1 MKKKDIDYVAR
12 LERAIKEKYG
22 EDTIQNPAKYWDENK
37 EKEYLEQL
45 KEFAAKQKIKET
57 ISGFDNVDGIL
68 ISRKLINKEVLL
80 NCPTCKNKIKTINDD
95 IFIIKY
101 ECCNKCY
108 IKYVEGRENRWLQGW
123 RPKDVRK
130 NT

>member
-1 MKKKDIDYVAR
+1 MKKKDLDYVAR

-22 EDTIQNPAKYWDENK
+22 DDTIQNPAKYWDKDK

-45 KEFAAKQKIKET
+45 KELVTKQKTSET

-68 ISRKLINKEVLL
+68 ISRKLINKEALL

-95 IFIIKY
+95 IYIIKY

-108 IKYVEGRENRWLQGW
+108 INYVEGRENRWLQGW
-123 RPKDVRK
+123 RPEDVRK